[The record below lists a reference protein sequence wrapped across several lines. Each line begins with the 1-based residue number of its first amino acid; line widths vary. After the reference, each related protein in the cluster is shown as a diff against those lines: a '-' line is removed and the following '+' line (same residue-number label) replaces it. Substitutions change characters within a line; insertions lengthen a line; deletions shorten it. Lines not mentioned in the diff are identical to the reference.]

1 MGVQAQKARLNP
13 DARRRDR
20 GCKRS
25 DRLRGDPAAGHSS
38 RPTWPSRARPKLG
51 GSRSGARW
59 GRSPKPAA
67 VRPPSR
73 MKPDRSPRTARGGKR
88 RREDGGAQRRPPGV
102 APVGAAKAAGP
113 SATAGQPPDRV
124 KPDAKADGENPQGLM
139 RGSPDVSRA
148 TDSRAVIQ
156 TARTHNA
163 GPRVTWPVEGL
174 HSSYAGAGR
183 DRLRRLLRRPGSR
196 PRGTP
201 WPEPLGPTKP
211 SAAPCSA

>member
-73 MKPDRSPRTARGGKR
+73 MKPVQEPAHRAWREAASGGR
-88 RREDGGAQRRPPGV
+88 RRPKAPARRRARRSGESRGTERDRRPTSGSGEAGRESGRREPSRPNAWV
-102 APVGAAKAAGP
+102 ARRL
-113 SATAGQPPDRV
+113 SSHGQP
-124 KPDAKADGENPQGLM
+124 GGNPN
-139 RGSPDVSRA
+139 SPD
-148 TDSRAVIQ
+148 TQ
-156 TARTHNA
+156 CWT
-163 GPRVTWPVEGL
+163 
-174 HSSYAGAGR
+174 
-183 DRLRRLLRRPGSR
+183 
-196 PRGTP
+196 
-201 WPEPLGPTKP
+201 
-211 SAAPCSA
+211 